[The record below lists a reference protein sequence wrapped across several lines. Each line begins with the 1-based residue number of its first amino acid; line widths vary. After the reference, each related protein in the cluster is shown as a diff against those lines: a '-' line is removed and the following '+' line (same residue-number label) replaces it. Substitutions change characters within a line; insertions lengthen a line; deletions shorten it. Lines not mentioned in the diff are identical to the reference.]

1 MQKTRRPGMTVTSDF
16 QREVLSMTTRRIVA
30 PFIAFLVSVSGVY
43 VAAIGLTASS
53 TAHEGHADFSTG
65 EPGNPKKTA
74 RTIKVTMKEMM
85 FDPSLIE
92 VRKGDQIRFV
102 LENDGT
108 EDHEFMLA
116 TPAENREHGELMKKY
131 PGMKHDDPNPNGKR
145 VAPHKRAEILWKF
158 TKAGEFEYACL
169 IPTHYDFGMYGK
181 VIVK

>member
-1 MQKTRRPGMTVTSDF
+1 
-16 QREVLSMTTRRIVA
+16 MTTGRILA
-30 PFIAFLVSVSGVY
+30 PLIALLFAASGCFV
-43 VAAIGLTASS
+43 VTIGLPPRS
-53 TAHEGHADFSTG
+53 TAHEGHGGFSAG
-65 EPGNPKKTA
+65 EPGNPKKPA

-92 VRKGDQIRFV
+92 VRKGEQIHFV

-116 TPAENREHGELMKKY
+116 TPAENRKHSELMKKY
-131 PGMKHDDPNPNGKR
+131 PDMEHDDPNGKR

-158 TKAGEFEYACL
+158 TKPGEFEYACL

>member
-1 MQKTRRPGMTVTSDF
+1 MPKARRVITTITSDF
-16 QREVLSMTTRRIVA
+16 QREVSSMTRRRMVA
-30 PFIAFLVSVSGVY
+30 PLIGLLVTASGVY
-43 VAAIGLTASS
+43 VAAIGLPASS
-53 TAHEGHADFSTG
+53 TAHEGHADFPAG
-65 EPGNPKKTA
+65 EPGNPKKPA

-92 VRKGDQIRFV
+92 VRKGEQIRFV

-131 PGMKHDDPNPNGKR
+131 PGMKHDDPNGKR
-145 VAPHKRAEILWKF
+145 IAPRKRAEILWKF
-158 TKAGEFEYACL
+158 TKAGEFEFACL

-181 VIVK
+181 VIVR